1 MGKRQQKKIIRIIS
15 SVLIAITIL
24 LAQKQGLIPG
34 SADIEKGIEQSAP
47 GKYQVVSFD
56 DGDTIVVDMQ
66 GRKEQI
72 RFIGVDTPETK
83 DPRKPVQCYGKEA
96 SIFTKQIIGEQP
108 VRLEA
113 DPKSS
118 NRDRYDRLLRYV
130 YLPNGTLLNQLLVSE
145 GYGFAITGF
154 PFTKMEEFIN
164 AQEHA
169 KSNQKGLWGQC
180 ELETVN
186 GIIRTIPAK

>member
-1 MGKRQQKKIIRIIS
+1 MGAREKRKLVRIIS
-15 SVLIAITIL
+15 SILIALMLIF
-24 LAQKQGLIPG
+24 AQQQAWIPG
-34 SADIEKGIEQSAP
+34 GEKIETTIENSTP
-47 GKYQVVSFD
+47 GRYSVVSFD

-96 SIFTKQIIGEQP
+96 SSFTKQIIGEQP

-113 DPKSS
+113 DPESS

-145 GYGFAITGF
+145 GFGFAITGF
-154 PFTKMEEFIN
+154 PFTKMDEFVA
-164 AQEHA
+164 AQNQA
-169 KSNQKGLWGQC
+169 RTTQKGLWGKCQ
-180 ELETVN
+180 LETIN
-186 GIIRTIPAK
+186 DILRTVPE